1 MENRQGSRKVSLVWW
16 RRRRW
21 RGWQLCITL
30 DEQARTEPK
39 KQGLLS
45 MSVLTDSHL
54 TLYKHIIVIITST
67 TTIMLLTAG
76 GKLSSP
82 SSPTCCCQLRA
93 PLRRHQVGHH
103 HHDHFGGNAKLLVE
117 KCELLLSRLP
127 VSLPFLRD
135 SRRRGRREELD
146 WRRHTTIFNST
157 NSLLS
162 TKVSFTKCQ

>member
-1 MENRQGSRKVSLVWW
+1 M
-16 RRRRW
+16 
-21 RGWQLCITL
+21 
-30 DEQARTEPK
+30 
-39 KQGLLS
+39 
-45 MSVLTDSHL
+45 
-54 TLYKHIIVIITST
+54 
-67 TTIMLLTAG
+67 
-76 GKLSSP
+76 

-103 HHDHFGGNAKLLVE
+103 HHDHFSGNYWTLLVE

-162 TKVSFTKCQ
+162 TKVHIFHKVPVGCKIFSSAFLKNYYCSFPFRCQTLWAHCVTTSKLARMSR